1 MNREGLM
8 KIAEEV
14 NANLKPTNPIKINT
28 KSTFETLMGGI
39 KEIVEAFE
47 GKAALSKSTIDFLC
61 EKEVDVPANIRI
73 LEKKKTQVKNKEKV
87 PGVISTIESVVRAAT
102 KDHPVSKN
110 KILNVLKKTFPDKAE
125 KSMMNTIKVQL
136 PGRMAKEKHL
146 KIKIT
151 EDGAFYV

>member
-61 EKEVDVPANIRI
+61 EKEVDVPACI
-73 LEKKKTQVKNKEKV
+73 
-87 PGVISTIESVVRAAT
+87 
-102 KDHPVSKN
+102 
-110 KILNVLKKTFPDKAE
+110 KILDKSQKKASVKKAKAE
-125 KSMMNTIKVQL
+125 KETSAFGSRMGSQAAYIDSFLSKGKKNIDEEEIAKAFSKKYARDIQGSKIRVHQHIVFL
-136 PGRMAKEKHL
+136 KKEGRL
-146 KIKIT
+146 
-151 EDGAFYV
+151 

>member
-14 NANLKPTNPIKINT
+14 NTNLKPTNPIKINT

-73 LEKKKTQVKNKEKV
+73 LEKKKAENKKSTVKKKENGPSNKQIVYQAWNK
-87 PGVISTIESVVRAAT
+87 GKGESDINKLVKLSHGNV
-102 KDHPVSKN
+102 KDV
-110 KILNVLKKTFPDKAE
+110 
-125 KSMMNTIKVQL
+125 TIKIWISQWSKGKNL
-136 PGRMAKEKHL
+136 PACAK
-146 KIKIT
+146 
-151 EDGAFYV
+151 